1 MGKCK
6 FNRIWLENIE
16 FSALLKPVEETCLKP
31 AAPFAKEICVC
42 FANAALANVAL
53 ANVALASA
61 ALASP
66 ALASAAA
73 PATTPG
79 DLRATFGSTSTLKA
93 EVL

>member
-6 FNRIWLENIE
+6 FNRIWLENIA
-16 FSALLKPVEETCLKP
+16 FSAWLKPVEGTCLKP
-31 AAPFAKEICVC
+31 AAPFAKEISVC
-42 FANAALANVAL
+42 F

-61 ALASP
+61 

-79 DLRATFGSTSTLKA
+79 DLRATFGFTSTLKA
-93 EVL
+93 EVQ

>member
-6 FNRIWLENIE
+6 FNRIWLEKIE
-16 FSALLKPVEETCLKP
+16 FSAWLKPVEGTCLKP
-31 AAPFAKEICVC
+31 AAPFANKISVC
-42 FANAALANVAL
+42 FANAALA
-53 ANVALASA
+53 SA
-61 ALASP
+61 